1 VDKKGERVMA
11 YYMIHTCEDRYWYV
25 KDFLLPSMIKQGI
38 NQDHILVYR
47 DKNRIGN
54 LRAWVHSCNR
64 LSFQARYAR
73 IKNVWHLQ
81 DDVVISNDFKKITEE
96 YENHEIV
103 CGFTCGYDKEPQAGT
118 FLLEDRL
125 MWYSFPCINISTVL
139 TTSFANWANG
149 NLWQSQHF
157 KEAVKKNNC
166 DDLIFREWLYD
177 NHGSIEEI
185 NLAPNVVNHIDKWL
199 GGSICNKQRDPDKDT
214 MSIFWEDKG
223 ELATLKKELESY
235 KKRYKT
241 ELL

>member
-1 VDKKGERVMA
+1 MA
-11 YYMIHTCEDRYWYV
+11 YYMIHACENRLWYV
-25 KDFLLPSMIKQGI
+25 RDFLLPSMIDQGV
-38 NQDHILVYR
+38 NPDNILVYR
-47 DKNRIGN
+47 DKNEIGN
-54 LRAWVHSCNR
+54 LRAWVDSCNR
-64 LSFQARYAR
+64 LSVQSRSKM

-81 DDVVISNDFKKITEE
+81 DDVVISKDFKTITEQ
-96 YENHEIV
+96 YENNEIV

-118 FLLEDRL
+118 FKLEEHK

-157 KEAVKKNNC
+157 KGAVKRNNC

-223 ELATLKKELESY
+223 ELAELKKALDVY
-235 KKRYKT
+235 LPKREAEIAKMWG
-241 ELL
+241 EVK

>member
-1 VDKKGERVMA
+1 MA
-11 YYMIHTCEDRYWYV
+11 YYMIHACENRLWYV
-25 KDFLLPSMIKQGI
+25 RDFLLPSMIDQGI
-38 NQDHILVYR
+38 NPDNILVYR
-47 DKNRIGN
+47 DKNEIGN
-54 LRAWVHSCNR
+54 LRAWVDSCNR
-64 LSFQARYAR
+64 LSVQSRSKM

-81 DDVVISNDFKKITEE
+81 DDVVISKDFKTITEQ
-96 YENHEIV
+96 YENNEIV
-103 CGFTCGYDKEPQAGT
+103 CGFTCGYDKEPQVGT
-118 FLLEDRL
+118 FKLEEHK

-157 KEAVKKNNC
+157 KGAVKRNNC

-223 ELATLKKELESY
+223 ELSKLKKALDIY
-235 KKRYKT
+235 IPKREAEIAKMFGG
-241 ELL
+241 EVK

>member
-1 VDKKGERVMA
+1 MA
-11 YYMIHTCEDRYWYV
+11 YYMIHACENRLWYV
-25 KDFLLPSMIKQGI
+25 RDFLLPSMIDQGI
-38 NQDHILVYR
+38 NPDNILVYR
-47 DKNRIGN
+47 DKNEIGN
-54 LRAWVHSCNR
+54 LRAWVDSCNR
-64 LSFQARYAR
+64 LSVQSRSKM

-81 DDVVISNDFKKITEE
+81 DDVVISKDFKTITEQ
-96 YENHEIV
+96 YENNEIV

-118 FLLEDRL
+118 FKLEEHK

-157 KEAVKKNNC
+157 KGAVKRNNS

-199 GGSICNKQRDPDKDT
+199 GGSVCNKQRDPDKDT

-223 ELATLKKELESY
+223 ELAELKKALDIY
-235 KKRYKT
+235 IPKREAEIAKMFGG
-241 ELL
+241 EAK